1 MISIIHNP
9 KDEETSQ
16 QFVAELIRREFD
28 RVKSKELKRECIEAA
43 EELNLNDLAEQMK
56 YDLELQ

>member
-1 MISIIHNP
+1 MN
-9 KDEETSQ
+9 EETSQ

-43 EELNLNDLAEQMK
+43 EELNLNDLVEQLK
-56 YDLELQ
+56 SDYSFEYN

>member
-1 MISIIHNP
+1 M
-9 KDEETSQ
+9 EESKE

-43 EELNLNDLAEQMK
+43 EEFFLNDLAEQMK
-56 YDLELQ
+56 YDLELE